1 MKGLILKD
9 LYITK
14 NNSKFFLLFLSLF
27 GAISIVQGENLSF
40 LPFCVIICA
49 ACVTSS
55 LSYDEMAKWDY
66 TVLCMPITRRQVVK
80 SKYLLLLIF
89 TAFGVGFGLIVG
101 GCSILLHSAPDFQAL
116 LLLLCISAAIAL
128 FYGAFIL
135 PVLFRFGPEKSRIV
149 TMLFALALALC
160 IGIAANFFDLQSM
173 APSSGLLYALSYL
186 APAAALLLLGLSY
199 RISAHIYQKKQL

>member
-1 MKGLILKD
+1 MRYSHERPNFKKISISQK
-9 LYITK
+9 TTP
-14 NNSKFFLLFLSLF
+14 NFFSFFLSLF

-116 LLLLCISAAIAL
+116 LLLLL
-128 FYGAFIL
+128 HK
-135 PVLFRFGPEKSRIV
+135 RRHR
-149 TMLFALALALC
+149 
-160 IGIAANFFDLQSM
+160 
-173 APSSGLLYALSYL
+173 
-186 APAAALLLLGLSY
+186 ALLWGFYASSSLPLWTGKKAESSPCCLLWLLHYVSALPQIFL
-199 RISAHIYQKKQL
+199 ISEHGAIFRPAICPSPIWRRLPRFFSWGFLI